1 MDILG
6 HRALTSQLAE
16 DLGWLEEHSRRRGL
30 SDAVLQAAAPEQAI
44 QASELRLAA
53 ALVRNVL
60 GPYLN
65 EQAPTPLHI
74 AVVGGAGTGKSTVAN
89 LLSGAPAAEA
99 NPQAGFTRHPI
110 VYTSSGGALNWSG
123 HLGFLGPL
131 QRAPHE
137 SPASLDAD
145 VYQVRRVPSD
155 PTSFDLLK
163 DFVVWDC
170 PDMTTWAAAGITP
183 TGPGGVRAPGYVTRL
198 LEVAALADVLIYV
211 ASDERYNDE
220 VPTQFL
226 RLLLQTGKP
235 VVVCLTKMREEVA
248 EPLIQHFRQEVGK
261 SLPAGVVACL
271 PIPFL
276 TTEQLADPA
285 RQAVKYRIPLLNQV
299 AVLGGNPAGA
309 RRRTVINALRYLTS
323 AQERLMSVARRDV
336 DALQHWRVVVQNGQI
351 EFDNR
356 YRREYLTSE
365 KY

>member
-1 MDILG
+1 MDTLG

-30 SDAVLQAAAPEQAI
+30 NDAVLQVSAPEHAI

-110 VYTSSGGALNWSG
+110 VYTSSNGALNWSG

-131 QRAPHE
+131 QRAPRE

-170 PDMTTWAAAGITP
+170 PDMTTWAAQGL
-183 TGPGGVRAPGYVTRL
+183 TGPAGTIQAPGYLTRL
-198 LEVAALADVLIYV
+198 LEVAGLADVIVYV

-226 RLLLQTGKP
+226 RVLLQANKQ
-235 VVVCLTKMREEVA
+235 VICVLTKMHEA
-248 EPLIQHFRQEVGK
+248 DAPSLIQHFKAEVGK
-261 SLPAGVVACL
+261 GLPPGVVETYAIPHLGVAGVGAKRPGRVRSAL
-271 PIPFL
+271 PP
-276 TTEQLADPA
+276 
-285 RQAVKYRIPLLNQV
+285 RIPDQ
-299 AVLGGNPAGA
+299 
-309 RRRTVINALRYLTS
+309 
-323 AQERLMSVARRDV
+323 
-336 DALQHWRVVVQNGQI
+336 
-351 EFDNR
+351 
-356 YRREYLTSE
+356 
-365 KY
+365 

>member
-1 MDILG
+1 MDTLG

-30 SDAVLQAAAPEQAI
+30 NDAVLQVSAPEHAI

-110 VYTSSGGALNWSG
+110 VYTSSNGALNWSG

-131 QRAPHE
+131 QRAPRE

-170 PDMTTWAAAGITP
+170 PDMTTWAAQGL
-183 TGPGGVRAPGYVTRL
+183 TGPAGTIQAPGYLTRL
-198 LEVAALADVLIYV
+198 LEIGRAHV
-211 ASDERYNDE
+211 
-220 VPTQFL
+220 
-226 RLLLQTGKP
+226 
-235 VVVCLTKMREEVA
+235 
-248 EPLIQHFRQEVGK
+248 
-261 SLPAGVVACL
+261 
-271 PIPFL
+271 
-276 TTEQLADPA
+276 
-285 RQAVKYRIPLLNQV
+285 
-299 AVLGGNPAGA
+299 
-309 RRRTVINALRYLTS
+309 
-323 AQERLMSVARRDV
+323 
-336 DALQHWRVVVQNGQI
+336 
-351 EFDNR
+351 
-356 YRREYLTSE
+356 
-365 KY
+365 

>member
-30 SDAVLQAAAPEQAI
+30 SDAVLQAAAPDQAI

-65 EQAPTPLHI
+65 EQASTPLHI

-131 QRAPHE
+131 QRAPRE

-170 PDMTTWAAAGITP
+170 PDMTTWAA
-183 TGPGGVRAPGYVTRL
+183 
-198 LEVAALADVLIYV
+198 
-211 ASDERYNDE
+211 
-220 VPTQFL
+220 
-226 RLLLQTGKP
+226 
-235 VVVCLTKMREEVA
+235 
-248 EPLIQHFRQEVGK
+248 
-261 SLPAGVVACL
+261 
-271 PIPFL
+271 
-276 TTEQLADPA
+276 
-285 RQAVKYRIPLLNQV
+285 
-299 AVLGGNPAGA
+299 
-309 RRRTVINALRYLTS
+309 
-323 AQERLMSVARRDV
+323 
-336 DALQHWRVVVQNGQI
+336 
-351 EFDNR
+351 
-356 YRREYLTSE
+356 
-365 KY
+365 